1 MQAGPQRPGEESR
14 TILDKN
20 PVKLEEN
27 WSGENSCESGE
38 KFRYLILSRSVDPQ
52 AVTVPRH
59 PARRNRASTISGV
72 LSGRVMTERAP
83 HTSGPKPVRS
93 NFIRVVQIRVRS
105 SVGGWDAV
113 LFSRCPSHRRTEL
126 RTCAR
131 VRCKYLSDS
140 WKSTRSLKLQRKFAF
155 GMLFAPFRQLHFKKI
170 NCTI

>member
-1 MQAGPQRPGEESR
+1 MDSLPEGTEAVFTFWNGMGLWTQIHVLEICSSCKSLDRLVVFRDQDWRRPSD
-14 TILDKN
+14 ILKQLQEFGDFS
-20 PVKLEEN
+20 
-27 WSGENSCESGE
+27 W
-38 KFRYLILSRSVDPQ
+38 
-52 AVTVPRH
+52 T
-59 PARRNRASTISGV
+59 
-72 LSGRVMTERAP
+72 P

-155 GMLFAPFRQLHFKKI
+155 GMLLAPFRQLHFKKI

>member
-1 MQAGPQRPGEESR
+1 MYRLITFQ
-14 TILDKN
+14 
-20 PVKLEEN
+20 KLV
-27 WSGENSCESGE
+27 
-38 KFRYLILSRSVDPQ
+38 FRYTGTRSATDHTRKKVHVL
-52 AVTVPRH
+52 AVGGTTV
-59 PARRNRASTISGV
+59 
-72 LSGRVMTERAP
+72 RVVQRVVHTSQSP

>member
-1 MQAGPQRPGEESR
+1 MDN
-14 TILDKN
+14 I
-20 PVKLEEN
+20 
-27 WSGENSCESGE
+27 
-38 KFRYLILSRSVDPQ
+38 ILSFTYNHFDGQ
-52 AVTVPRH
+52 VTSLTRQPSCNHQSNNKSESMSHAANQFKGCWCVVCAAQIEFRRH
-59 PARRNRASTISGV
+59 S
-72 LSGRVMTERAP
+72 P